1 MDSSMLE
8 TLAGLETLTGQ
19 SLGVFIGLTLVL
31 AGSAAMATGRA
42 LAQTWRPVW
51 QILPYGLLL
60 GATDRFL
67 SYALFEEE
75 LLHLPGFLTCSAIL
89 IALAYLAYRLA
100 QTSKMLSQYPWL
112 YERAGLFSVRERSGA

>member
-1 MDSSMLE
+1 M
-8 TLAGLETLTGQ
+8 LETLTGQ

-31 AGSAAMATGRA
+31 AGAAAMSMGHA

-51 QILPYGLLL
+51 QIVPYGLLL

-75 LLHLPGFLTCSAIL
+75 LLHLPGFLICSAIL
-89 IALAYLAYRLA
+89 IALAFAAYRIA
-100 QTSKMLSQYPWL
+100 RSHKMVCQYPWL
-112 YERAGLFSVRERSGA
+112 YERAGLFGIRARHGM